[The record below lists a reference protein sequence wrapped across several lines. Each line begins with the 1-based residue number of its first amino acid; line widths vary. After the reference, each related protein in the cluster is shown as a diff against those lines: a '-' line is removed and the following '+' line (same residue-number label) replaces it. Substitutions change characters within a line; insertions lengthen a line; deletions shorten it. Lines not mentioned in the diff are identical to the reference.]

1 MKPIRASY
9 PDLPYI
15 LLLFLVTAA
24 LFRPA
29 TGWIAEQTMAHEQ
42 LRQSFFLLLFAAV
55 ILWIDHREK
64 LALRLEITPQSIGLL
79 AGAFLIMTAALFFQ
93 GAYLPLTALALALAA
108 FVHLVFGDRGFKISL
123 PWLTGFGA
131 FLLFVF
137 LFHGLDWPLRRL
149 AGIQAGQI
157 LAAFGNQVQLGELT
171 QPEGMLLLKV
181 NDRLYEVAGQCN
193 GFGLISTSTIL
204 ALLLVVSRPLRF
216 WWKSAAIFLA
226 FISGAIFNLLRILGI
241 VGLAPF
247 FPNHYDILHETL
259 GLLALFGGLAFL
271 WWLLG
276 NVEKETRDSEKTEN
290 PPTRSTVSEK
300 LRKSNRS

>member
-1 MKPIRASY
+1 MKPIRARY

-29 TGWIAEQTMAHEQ
+29 TGWIAQQTMAHEQ

-55 ILWIDHREK
+55 ILWIDHRKK
-64 LALRLEITPQSIGLL
+64 LTLRLEITQQSLGLL
-79 AGAFLIMTAALFFQ
+79 AGAFLMMAAGLFFH

-108 FVHLVFGDRGFKISL
+108 FVHLLFGDRGFKLSL
-123 PWLTGFGA
+123 PWLTGFAA

-149 AGIQAGQI
+149 AGVQAGQI

-171 QPEGMLLLKV
+171 RPEGMLLLKV

-204 ALLLVVSRPLRF
+204 ALLLVVSRLLPL
-216 WWKSAAIFLA
+216 WWKAGAIVLA

-259 GLLALFGGLAFL
+259 GLMALFGGLAFL

-276 NVEKETRDSEKTEN
+276 NVEKEDSDSEAEESPQN
-290 PPTRSTVSEK
+290 HSTVSAN
-300 LRKSNRS
+300 SP